1 MKRQNWANRKWK
13 SRTFYFAVAWTL
25 FVPLSVLV
33 QGFTTVELPLDR
45 IAGLAGAIV
54 LTFIGGEKAIN
65 AFKASKKG

>member
-1 MKRQNWANRKWK
+1 MKKQNWTKRKWV

-33 QGFTTVELPLDR
+33 QGLIEVELPLDR
-45 IAGLAGAIV
+45 IVGLAGAIV